1 LSLLFLPLKE
11 LREKFRKKKPAGVSR
26 SNSSAMRRG
35 LKVEKKAIRKQNE
48 EDEFPKSP
56 TLDS

>member
-1 LSLLFLPLKE
+1 LLVSSAAE
-11 LREKFRKKKPAGVSR
+11 LREKFKKKKAGISR

-56 TLDS
+56 TMD